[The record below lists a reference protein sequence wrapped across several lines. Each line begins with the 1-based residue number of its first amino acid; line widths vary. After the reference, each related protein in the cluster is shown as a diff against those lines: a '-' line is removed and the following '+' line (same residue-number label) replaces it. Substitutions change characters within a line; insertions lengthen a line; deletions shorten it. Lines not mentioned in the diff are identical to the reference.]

1 MRNTIDTLTP
11 QRTRRH
17 GQRMTAE
24 ERKQVQRKFLD
35 AFGRTANITAACMQ
49 AGISRQTV
57 YVWQEHYTEFGL
69 EFQEA
74 NKRANDV
81 LFGEAWRRATQGDE
95 SYVVSAGKLVY
106 GPDGK
111 PLMERKRSD
120 RLLELLLKAR
130 MPEFRDKQQ
139 VEVSGPGGGPIQHQL
154 VHALAQLPPEQLD
167 MLDQASR
174 IVDEAV
180 KHGS

>member
-1 MRNTIDTLTP
+1 MSNAIDKTTP
-11 QRTRRH
+11 QRTRRRR
-17 GQRMTAE
+17 GDRMTAE
-24 ERKQVQRKFLD
+24 ERTQAQRKFIEAL
-35 AFGRTANITAACMQ
+35 GRTANVTAACMQ
-49 AGISRQTV
+49 AGIHRSTV
-57 YVWQEHYTEFGL
+57 YIWQEHYPEFGM

-120 RLLELLLKAR
+120 RMLELLLKAR

-139 VEVSGPGGGPIQHQL
+139 VEVSGSLTIKTEWGVGANEESEVQHGN
-154 VHALAQLPPEQLD
+154 
-167 MLDQASR
+167 S
-174 IVDEAV
+174 I
-180 KHGS
+180 S